1 MPPTPKAQCYLL
13 LHEGRRGLSI
23 HRFLSTRPLKEEL
36 TVYEDVTDEQRDLL
50 KFLEITLEYQDHII
64 IRKEPEG
71 LGVWQ

>member
-1 MPPTPKAQCYLL
+1 MATAPNPACYLL

-50 KFLEITLEYQDHII
+50 RFLEIVMEYDDHII
-64 IRKEPEG
+64 IRKQPEG
-71 LGVWQ
+71 LALWR

>member
-1 MPPTPKAQCYLL
+1 MAAVSKPASYLL

-50 KFLEITLEYQDHII
+50 RFLEITLEYQDHII

-71 LGVWQ
+71 LGVWR